1 MRNILLILLLSIIST
16 FSFSQGVGINTDGS
30 NPDASAIL
38 DIKSTDKGVLVSRMT
53 QSQKNAIVSPA
64 TGLLVYQT
72 DGTSGFYYYNG
83 SAWVQG
89 VGPQGPAGS
98 VGATGPTGATGATGA
113 TGPTGSI
120 GATGPTGPQ
129 GIQGATGSQGPAGP
143 AGATGATG
151 PAPSGTGIVT
161 VSSGTLNTP
170 GSLTGDVTTSG
181 AGLAST
187 IAVPVLTNIVV
198 YSTGSGTYTPSSGTK
213 AIHVKMVGGGGAGGS
228 ASFACTGSY
237 HAGSGGGAGG
247 YCEGLITSLASS
259 YSYAVGAGGTT
270 YSGTTCA
277 TNAAPLYGGS
287 GGTTTFGTFTANG
300 GAGGANSV
308 NGYGLPGGSGGTASG
323 GSINLTGSSGFY
335 AVASTSMEA
344 GEGGGSVFGDGA
356 PAGRGFNG
364 NLSGINAVSPGSGG
378 SGALGWSGSTWYRGG
393 SGAAG
398 IIIIYEYK

>member
-1 MRNILLILLLSIIST
+1 MKRLLLFFFLCSSFLISA
-16 FSFSQGVGINTDGS
+16 QGVAINTDGS
-30 NPDASAIL
+30 NPDASSIL
-38 DIKSTDKGVLVSRMT
+38 DIKSTDKGILVPRMT
-53 QSQKNAIVSPA
+53 QTQKNAITSPA
-64 TGLLVYQT
+64 TGLLIYQT

-89 VGPQGPAGS
+89 VGPQGP
-98 VGATGPTGATGATGA
+98 TGATGATGA
-113 TGPTGSI
+113 TGTT
-120 GATGPTGPQ
+120 GATGPQGIQGATGPQ
-129 GIQGATGSQGPAGP
+129 GIQGATGSQGP
-143 AGATGATG
+143 TGATG

-170 GSLTGDVTTSG
+170 GSLTGDVTTSS
-181 AGLAST
+181 AGLATT

-198 YSTGSGTYTPSSGTK
+198 YTTGSGTYTPSSGTK

-228 ASFACTGSY
+228 SCYSCTGLN

-247 YCEGLITSLASS
+247 YCEGLITSLAAS

-277 TNAAPLYGGS
+277 TNAAPLYGGT

-300 GAGGANSV
+300 GVGGANSV
-308 NGYGLPGGSGGTASG
+308 NGYGLAGGNGGTASG

-335 AVASTSMEA
+335 AVASSAMEA

-356 PAGRGFNG
+356 PTGRGFNG
-364 NLSGINAVSPGSGG
+364 NLAGVNAVSPGSGG
-378 SGALGWSGSTWYRGG
+378 SGSLAYSGSTWYRGG
-393 SGAAG
+393 SGASG